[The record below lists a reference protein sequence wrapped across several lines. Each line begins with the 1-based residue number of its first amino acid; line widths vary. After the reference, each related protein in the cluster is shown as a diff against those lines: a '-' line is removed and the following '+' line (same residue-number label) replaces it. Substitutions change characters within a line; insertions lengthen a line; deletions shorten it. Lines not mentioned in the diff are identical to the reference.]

1 MRDLAIA
8 YGNSCMAKFWSNKST
23 TWTDLKERLITP
35 IRTTE
40 TVEEYKKMK
49 KADRDA
55 AKDKG
60 GFVCGKLKGGRRK
73 VETVVSRSVLTLD
86 ADKAMVDFVENYD
99 MLSPYATYIYSTHSY
114 TPEAPRLRLLIPF
127 TRDVTP
133 DEYVAIARYFAAD
146 WGIDQFD
153 ECSYNVN
160 QLMYFP
166 SCPSNGEYV
175 FKETEGEWLDPD
187 GFLARRPDWKDI
199 SLLPT
204 SSRESKAK
212 EKTCGKKQKD
222 PLEKDG
228 IVGAFCTA
236 YPIRD
241 AIECFLTDIYAP
253 SVKVPGR
260 YDYLKGECTA
270 GVQIYDEKFAMSHH
284 ATDPACGLLLNAFDM
299 VRIHRFGNDDEKKS
313 FKQMCVFARQDDRVK
328 KELLRA
334 RMEAAGEEFNVDEN
348 DWTKSLELEKD
359 GSIKDTLNNIVLILH
374 NDPKLKNIAFN
385 LHRDGIDARGGLP
398 WDQIK
403 DGWNDTDNASIKVY
417 LSDTYGIYSPMKTK
431 DAVQAVAA
439 ERAYHP
445 IKEYFDSLP
454 EWDGIER
461 VERLYIDYFNAED
474 TAYTRAVARKSLMAA
489 VRRIYTPG
497 YKFDTVPIL
506 NGPQGIGKSTFFAR
520 LAGKWYSDSLTIG
533 DMKDK
538 SGPEKLQGYWILE
551 LSELAG
557 MKKAEVETIK
567 SFISRVDDKY
577 RASYGISVENHPRQC
592 IIVGTTNAESGFLRD
607 ITGNRRFWPL
617 RVSAGKK
624 KPWEL
629 TQEEVDQIW
638 AETLVLNR
646 SGEKLYME
654 GDEAIL
660 AADEQSGAME
670 SDERE
675 GLVREYLEKLL
686 PDNWSKMDLF
696 DRRVFLNG
704 GEIGAMGTVRREA
717 VCNMEIWCECF
728 GKDSSAMKKSDSY
741 EIGAIMSKI
750 DGWERYGG
758 NKDGSMIFPVYGKQR
773 AYKRIEE

>member
-8 YGNSCMAKFWSNKST
+8 YGNSCMAKFWSNKTT
-23 TWTDLKERLITP
+23 TWEELKDRLETP

-49 KADRDA
+49 KADRDV

-73 VETVVSRSVLTLD
+73 IENVVSRSVLTLD
-86 ADKAMVDFVENYD
+86 VDNALADFVENYE
-99 MLSPYATYIYSTHSY
+99 MLSAYTSYIYSTHSH
-114 TPEAPRLRLLIPF
+114 TPEAPRLRLLIPL

-133 DEYVAIARYFAAD
+133 DEYVAIARYFAAE

-153 ECSYNVN
+153 ECSYKVN
-160 QLMYFP
+160 QLMYLP

-175 FKETEGEWLDPD
+175 FETVEGEWLDPD
-187 GFLARRPDWKDI
+187 KYLSAHPDWKDI

-204 SSRESKAK
+204 SSRESVVK
-212 EKTCGKKQKD
+212 EKTTGKKQKD
-222 PLEKDG
+222 PLQKDG
-228 IVGAFCTA
+228 IVGAFCNA

-241 AIECFLTDIYAP
+241 TIEFFLGDVYAP
-253 SVKVPGR
+253 STKVPGR
-260 YDYLKGECTA
+260 YDYLKGESAA
-270 GVQIYDEKFAMSHH
+270 GVLIYEEKFAMSHH
-284 ATDPACGLLLNAFDM
+284 ATDPASGMLLNSFDL
-299 VRIHRFGNDDEKKS
+299 VRVHRFGNDDEKKS
-313 FKQMCVFARQDDRVK
+313 FKQMCDFALKDEKVK
-328 KELLRA
+328 KELLKA
-334 RMEAAGEEFNVDEN
+334 KMEAAGEEFNVEEN
-348 DWTKSLELEKD
+348 DWTKNLELEKD
-359 GSIKDTLNNIVLILH
+359 GSIKETLNNIVLILH
-374 NDPKLKNIAFN
+374 NDQKLKNIAFN

-398 WDQIK
+398 WKQVK
-403 DGWNDTDNASIKVY
+403 DGWNDTDNSAMKVY

-431 DAVQAVAA
+431 DAIQAVAA

-454 EWDGIER
+454 EWDGVER

-474 TAYTRAVARKSLMAA
+474 TPYTRAVARKSMIAA
-489 VRRIYTPG
+489 VRRIYIPG
-497 YKFDTVPIL
+497 FKFDTVPIL

-538 SGPEKLQGYWILE
+538 AGPEKLQGYWILE

-617 RVSAGKK
+617 RVNLGKK

-629 TQEEVDQIW
+629 TQDEVDQIW
-638 AETLVLNR
+638 AETLVLNA
-646 SGEKLYME
+646 SGEKLIME
-654 GDEAIL
+654 GDEAMQ
-660 AADEQSGAME
+660 AADEQSVAME

-686 PDNWSKMDLF
+686 PENWNSMDLF
-696 DRRVFLNG
+696 DRRSFLNS
-704 GEIGAMGTVRREA
+704 GEIGAKGTVKRDT

-728 GKDSSAMKKSDSY
+728 GKESSSIKKSDSY
-741 EIGAIMSKI
+741 EIGAIMAKI
-750 DGWERYGG
+750 DGWERYTG
-758 NKDGSMIFPVYGKQR
+758 NKDGSMTFSVYGKQR
-773 AYKRIEE
+773 AYKRK